1 VPSAENDNLDL
12 LNLAKQ
18 VADGVCDPPAEA
30 MREFAKAFIG
40 LYEDH
45 RALFE
50 ETDNLLVMQE
60 CAVGVLLNALRDI
73 QPGAPLE
80 LRSRVLEATRAAQVI
95 GSCHHQLG
103 VILDDMPVQ
112 PRHEPEVRRS
122 HDQQGGPP

>member
-18 VADGVCDPPAEA
+18 VVDGACDPSAEA
-30 MREFAKAFIG
+30 TRQFAKAFIG
-40 LYEDH
+40 LYEEN

-60 CAVGVLLNALRDI
+60 CAVAVLLDALREI
-73 QPGAPLE
+73 PPGAPLE
-80 LRSRVLEATRAAQVI
+80 LRTKVSEAARAAKVI

-103 VILDDMPVQ
+103 VILDDMPVK
-112 PRHEPEVRRS
+112 PRHEPEVRRTR
-122 HDQQGGPP
+122 DQGGPP